1 MITVCQVHLELNI
14 CDYEGFA
21 YMFVYLDISLAVAS
35 LSFATFSF
43 SVKSKANISL
53 CAKISRKYNGSGGAA
68 GTPLALSRQC
78 MLSGGG
84 GGGGGGGEGGSRN
97 MGFE

>member
-43 SVKSKANISL
+43 SVKSKAKFL
-53 CAKISRKYNGSGGAA
+53 FAQKYQGNTAVVVVQR
-68 GTPLALSRQC
+68 ALP
-78 MLSGGG
+78 
-84 GGGGGGGEGGSRN
+84 
-97 MGFE
+97 